1 MAEEEWGPRIQCQQR
16 PSLSE
21 TLSRMESQ
29 FQEAQQQAEQHN
41 RDQAHNKDD
50 NSTIEHTR

>member
-21 TLSRMESQ
+21 
-29 FQEAQQQAEQHN
+29 AQQQAEQHN
-41 RDQAHNKDD
+41 RDQSHNKDD

>member
-16 PSLSE
+16 
-21 TLSRMESQ
+21 RMESQ

-41 RDQAHNKDD
+41 RDQSHNKDD

>member
-16 PSLSE
+16 ASLSE

-29 FQEAQQQAEQHN
+29 FQEAQQHN
-41 RDQAHNKDD
+41 RDQSHNKDD